1 MNADYFWLEIFV
13 FSLRVMAEGF
23 LYGCPACMHVLSVLA
38 WCPPGPGE
46 GIRFPDT
53 GVTDG
58 CKLYVMLEIKLRSS
72 GRADTSLN

>member
-46 GIRFPDT
+46 GIRFPGT